1 MVNISELISN
11 SLDFS
16 KALKILF
23 KEKKKSKIHFVRLAT
38 HFNELDH
45 AVKICKILK
54 DKGYF
59 VGINLMQITE
69 QTQENIITASKKVKK
84 AQPDILYFAD
94 SLGAMLPNDVLKYID
109 YLKVHWDGELG
120 IHTHNNLGN
129 AINNSIRAMDLGV
142 QWVDSTITGM
152 GRGPG
157 NTETEYLL
165 IEMKKY
171 SKDN

>member
-1 MVNISELISN
+1 
-11 SLDFS
+11 
-16 KALKILF
+16 
-23 KEKKKSKIHFVRLAT
+23 
-38 HFNELDH
+38 
-45 AVKICKILK
+45 
-54 DKGYF
+54 
-59 VGINLMQITE
+59 MQITE